1 MTSEPNPST
10 CDSWSL
16 YDLTLTSRLLL
27 GTARYPSPHC
37 LRQAI
42 EASETELVTVSIR
55 RQSPATGGGSTF
67 WKLIQSAGVA
77 VLPNTAGCHNVKEA
91 VSTAHMA
98 RELFDT
104 PRIKLEVIGDDYTL
118 QPDPVGLVEAARILV
133 GEGFQVFPY
142 TTEDL
147 ALAHHLIDA
156 GCRVIM
162 PWASPIGSGQGVL
175 NPHAMRTLRER
186 IPDVPLIVDAGVGRP
201 SEAAAVTEW
210 GFDGVLLNTAIAE
223 AADPV
228 KMATA
233 FRDAVRAGRAAHRA
247 GLMTP
252 RDMATPS
259 TPTLGTPFWHQDES
273 PEASG
278 T

>member
-1 MTSEPNPST
+1 MTSEPTPST
-10 CDSWSL
+10 CDPWSL
-16 YDLTLTSRLLL
+16 YDLTLASRLLL

-133 GEGFQVFPY
+133 EEGFQVFPY

-273 PEASG
+273 PGASG